1 MGEEIKLANMKTS
14 ESNSTLYRKY
24 QELMG
29 TVQRKED
36 VISRLEIQ
44 LAKQVKASSACR
56 FVDFMSWRD
65 FVTHGSKVQL
75 VSITH

>member
-24 QELMG
+24 QELMS

-36 VISRLEIQ
+36 VISRLETQ
-44 LAKQVKASSACR
+44 LAKQVKASSARR
-56 FVDFMSWRD
+56 FVDFMSRRD
-65 FVTHGSKVQL
+65 FVTYGSKVQL